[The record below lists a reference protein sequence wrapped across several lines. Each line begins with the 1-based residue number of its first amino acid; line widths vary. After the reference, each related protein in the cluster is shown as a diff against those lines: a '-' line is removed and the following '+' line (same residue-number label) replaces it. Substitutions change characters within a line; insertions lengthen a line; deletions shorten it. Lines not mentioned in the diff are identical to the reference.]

1 MEWIRQIVQLVVVV
15 LLQVLLF
22 DHLQIAGWGLP
33 MVYVLFL
40 MNLPVHVPRWVEM
53 LIGAIVGLV
62 FDVWHSSLGVNM
74 AACVAFSYLRP
85 IILGNLIQDLERVK
99 GEVCS
104 ASIGRIEYVK
114 CMSILTVV
122 HHLLV
127 FSLES
132 WSWYNWWIVLLQTLL
147 SSVLTILII
156 MGYDILKR

>member
-1 MEWIRQIVQLVVVV
+1 MEWIRQIVRLVVVV

-40 MNLPVHVPRWVEM
+40 MNLPVQVPRWAEM
-53 LIGAIVGLV
+53 LIGAIVGVV

-74 AACVAFSYLRP
+74 AACVAFCYLRP
-85 IILGNLIQDLERVK
+85 ILLGNLIQDLERVK

-104 ASIGRIEYVK
+104 ASIGSIEYVK
-114 CMSILTVV
+114 SLVILTVV

-132 WSWYNWWIVLLQTLL
+132 WSWHNWWIVLLQTLL
-147 SSVLTILII
+147 SSVLTVLII
-156 MGYDILKR
+156 MGYDIFKR

>member
-1 MEWIRQIVQLVVVV
+1 MEWIRQIVRLVVVV

-22 DHLQIAGWGLP
+22 DHLQIAGGGLP

-40 MNLPVHVPRWVEM
+40 MNLPVQVPRWAEM

-62 FDVWHSSLGVNM
+62 FDVWHSSLGVNV
-74 AACVAFSYLRP
+74 AACVAFCYLRP
-85 IILGNLIQDLERVK
+85 IVLGNLIQDLERVK

-114 CMSILTVV
+114 CLAILTVI

-132 WSWYNWWIVLLQTLL
+132 WSWHNWWIVLLQTLL

-156 MGYDILKR
+156 MGYDIFKQ